1 MERKLS
7 EILKELA
14 ELEEEYERINNEM
27 EESEEKDDMLLYLS
41 VAMDYLDCCLMYG
54 DYINDTGMDYDYYN
68 D

>member
-27 EESEEKDDMLLYLS
+27 EESEEKDDALSYLS
-41 VAMDYLDCCLMYG
+41 LAMDCLGCCLMYG
-54 DYINDTGMDYDYYN
+54 DYINDTGLEYDYYN